1 MAAKLIHRD
10 TQGQLKSYALE
21 GDTVRIGS
29 APTCHISVND
39 GSLGLEHCMVQKE
52 GDVWVVQDLGTPLH
66 TFVND
71 AEEPIGKHPLR
82 SRDVIRCGTLWIQLI
97 DDEPLAAV
105 VAPSSV
111 SDGASVQ
118 AVAAAA
124 AKELVQQKALVQFL
138 QDEKQ
143 SLIRELTLLKTAY
156 GDLGRRAESTES
168 ERERRERMLALQQQ
182 DLEGHKESTEQLRA
196 QITQLESDLATQK
209 REFDLAR
216 SEAAQARSKA
226 ESAMQDSLERE
237 QALAKLLSENKSLVA
252 EAEHLRSILSHK
264 DEVIQQARGT
274 PDTVMT
280 ELVALRQK
288 FDEITAKLT
297 RIEAERDVAQTELA
311 RRSLAHEQA
320 EEELRRLRHQH
331 EHLERLTVSQSDAGA
346 DLTKALQQN
355 ATLTDD
361 LTRLRERQAQL
372 DQHLFTCL
380 TGVEGIVTEL
390 GAKLYAL
397 RASLARGAAT
407 SSERAPSGPVFDVMD
422 QLLEHLN
429 DGNAQLRVLRKLF
442 EKSAATP
449 VPPVVPPLP
458 SAKSGPSAQ
467 V

>member
-10 TQGQLKSYALE
+10 TQGQLRSHALD
-21 GDTVRIGS
+21 GGTVRIGS
-29 APTCHISVND
+29 APTCEISVND
-39 GSLGLEHCMVQKE
+39 GSLGLEHCTVQKE

-71 AEEPIGKHPLR
+71 AEEPVKKHPLR
-82 SRDVIRCGTLWIQLI
+82 SRDVIRCGSLWLQLI
-97 DDEPLAAV
+97 DDEPA

-124 AKELVQQKALVQFL
+124 AKELLQQKALVQFL

-182 DLEGHKESTEQLRA
+182 DLEEHKESTEQLRA

-209 REFDLAR
+209 REFELAR

-280 ELVALRQK
+280 ELVALRKQ
-288 FDEITAKLT
+288 FEETTTKLT
-297 RIEAERDVAQTELA
+297 RIEVERDVAQTELA
-311 RRSLAHEQA
+311 RRSLAYEQA

-361 LTRLRERQAQL
+361 VTRLRERQKQL
-372 DQHLFTCL
+372 DQSLFTCL
-380 TGVEGIVTEL
+380 TGVEAIVVEL
-390 GAKLYAL
+390 GAKIYAL
-397 RASLARGAAT
+397 RAALARGSAT

-429 DGNAQLRVLRKLF
+429 DGNAHLRVLRKLF
-442 EKSAATP
+442 EQSAATP
-449 VPPVVPPLP
+449 TPPVVPVLP
-458 SAKSGPSAQ
+458 SANSGPSAQ